1 MKLHL
6 SYCISP
12 TLIALTW
19 GDYYLSGLYIDWFIT
34 LIATLLVFV
43 MVFSVVF
50 VPPGEIRPSLFGAVM
65 FIIWVISLSL
75 TGWPIGFIVVLFIV
89 WLLFVEE
96 HRLNVKPN
104 N

>member
-19 GDYYLSGLYIDWFIT
+19 LDYYQPGFYIDW
-34 LIATLLVFV
+34 LIALMATLLIFV

-50 VPPGEIRPSLFGAVM
+50 VPPGDIRPSLFGAVM
-65 FIIWVISLSL
+65 FVLWVFSLVL
-75 TGWPIGFIVVLFIV
+75 TGWSIIFIVVLIITWV
-89 WLLFVEE
+89 LFVEE
-96 HRLNVKPN
+96 HRLNFKAN
-104 N
+104 Q